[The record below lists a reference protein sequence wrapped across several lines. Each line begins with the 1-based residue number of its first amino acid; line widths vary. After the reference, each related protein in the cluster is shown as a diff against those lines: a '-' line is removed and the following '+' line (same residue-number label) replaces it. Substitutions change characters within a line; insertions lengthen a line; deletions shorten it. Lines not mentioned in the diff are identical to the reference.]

1 MTCEGGC
8 DDGWLLLV
16 LLLCEWPSANLR
28 GAWLQLP
35 LLPISQKK
43 ETNKQTDKQKSL
55 TTDSNATSERPLK
68 EKRD

>member
-43 ETNKQTDKQKSL
+43 KKQTNKQTNKKVSPPIQMRRR
-55 TTDSNATSERPLK
+55 NVR
-68 EKRD
+68 